1 MQIILVDHDTAGRK
15 IRSLDV
21 FHHLLGIDIRV
32 FHIGNDTVDHF
43 PKIMWR
49 NTGRHT
55 NGDTFR
61 TVDEK
66 VWHLDRKDFRLFF
79 RLVKVWN
86 KINNILIQ
94 IRQITLLGHLVQTC
108 LGITHCR
115 CTVTLDRA
123 KVTMPFHQR
132 KSLFK
137 VL

>member
-86 KINNILIQ
+86 KINDILIQ
-94 IRQITLLGHLVQTC
+94 IRQISFLCNLLKSC
-108 LGITHCR
+108 LCISHGRSSISFN
-115 CTVTLDRA
+115 RA